1 MSQASD
7 RPVVSTWTSRPIT
20 SAVGLEIQGI
30 DLKQVGGDEAA
41 EIDRLFGR
49 HGALL
54 FRDQSL
60 EIEDVLRFSR
70 HFGALDEAP
79 VNENGKTAVEGY
91 PELYVISNIKGGD
104 GKPVGSLG
112 AGEASWHT
120 DMSYLENPPRA
131 SLLYSIEVPDEGGDT
146 WLAGMQAAL
155 EEMPAALRREIEGR
169 RIKHDGT
176 YNSAGLVRQGLTP
189 TDDPLTS
196 PGTVHPI
203 VCRHPWS
210 GKDVLFLGR
219 RRNAW
224 VEGMDLAASD
234 RLLDDLWAHA
244 TQDRFAYAHKWRVG
258 DVLMWDNRATVHR
271 RDPFDPDTRRYLLR
285 TQITCSEPPRAAA

>member
-1 MSQASD
+1 MSLASD
-7 RPVVSTWTSRPIT
+7 SPAQSTWTTRPIT
-20 SAVGLEIQGI
+20 AAVGLEIEGL
-30 DLKQVGGDEAA
+30 DLKRVGGDEAA

-54 FRDQSL
+54 FRGQSL

-146 WLAGMQAAL
+146 WLAGMQTAL

-224 VEGMDLAASD
+224 IEGMDLAASD

-285 TQITCSEPPRAAA
+285 TQIKCSEPPRAAA